1 MNETTLALIVAV
13 LGSGIIT
20 CILNFVF
27 DIIKDKKRKRTSEE
41 ERIDKALCMT
51 MLYILKQ
58 SAEVYIKK
66 EEIGV
71 KDLASFNETYRCYKD
86 LGGDGWADEVHD
98 LVNDLRKKV

>member
-13 LGSGIIT
+13 LGSGVIT

-27 DIIKDKKRKRTSEE
+27 DLIKEKKRKKTKDEE
-41 ERIDKALCMT
+41 NTERALRMT

-58 SAEVYIKK
+58 SAEKYIAD

-71 KDLASFNETYRCYKD
+71 KDLASFNETFNCYKD

-98 LVNDLRKKV
+98 LVNQLRKKV